1 MSRQNCVTKDSYSGT
16 ENKTHPDTAPGIH
29 GRRVGTTNRARA
41 VAAFCYRVLLHRDR
55 FPPRSSSKCY
65 IPTDNGVA
73 AGSKPSRL
81 ENRVAVPLT
90 RPTSQHTCP
99 LIGHRISQHPR
110 PCGPPLPKRT
120 KKKRHNTGG
129 VVGAIVQLSRG
140 GHARR
145 VKKTGRRVMSGSR
158 ADADERGEADMRTP
172 SRARR
177 RPPTPTLA
185 QARRRRTTVQL
196 RVRACIPYGC
206 AHPPPTQQGLLRL
219 HQKAR

>member
-1 MSRQNCVTKDSYSGT
+1 MSRQNCVTKDSYSET
-16 ENKTHPDTAPGIH
+16 ENKQPGIH

-90 RPTSQHTCP
+90 RPTSQRTCP

-120 KKKRHNTGG
+120 KKTAQHRGSGG
-129 VVGAIVQLSRG
+129 CDCAAFPGRTRAPSQEDGSP
-140 GHARR
+140 GHVR
-145 VKKTGRRVMSGSR
+145 V
-158 ADADERGEADMRTP
+158 
-172 SRARR
+172 
-177 RPPTPTLA
+177 
-185 QARRRRTTVQL
+185 ARRRRRTRRGAHADAESCTPPATNTDAGASAATAHD
-196 RVRACIPYGC
+196 RA
-206 AHPPPTQQGLLRL
+206 A
-219 HQKAR
+219 AR